1 MINGCD
7 LSPDRT
13 VLKVSKPKHCSIIH
27 VQSHE
32 VVLKFSDGASMKV
45 DSFRRR
51 HKPDPRPLSGEELQ
65 ERLQAEA
72 VKHQK
77 EREQR
82 TEAKRQRRQQEAGMD
97 VSTEDII
104 AEEEREKQESR
115 ERGKAS
121 RAPGMRRPRRT
132 PFIGTSARSCSTTI

>member
-27 VQSHE
+27 IQSHE

-65 ERLQAEA
+65 AEA

-82 TEAKRQRRQQEAGMD
+82 TEAKRQRRQQDTGME
-97 VSTEDII
+97 VSTEEII

-121 RAPGMRRPRRT
+121 RAPGMRRLRGTPR
-132 PFIGTSARSCSTTI
+132 IDTSARSCSTTI